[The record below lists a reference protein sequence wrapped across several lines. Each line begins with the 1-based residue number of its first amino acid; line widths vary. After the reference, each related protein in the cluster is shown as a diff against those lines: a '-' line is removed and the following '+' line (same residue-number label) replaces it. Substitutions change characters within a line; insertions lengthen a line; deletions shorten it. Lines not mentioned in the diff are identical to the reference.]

1 MGPGPLAGPSCR
13 EPSET
18 AVAAS
23 GASLTGARGASE
35 HERDHFVMQI
45 EMAVSGRGGG
55 DRASSSDHQDDVRPL
70 LSSRVG
76 PDEFRGDQL
85 NTRRQDIRSQP
96 RQSEVHMNMVAW
108 WPLGHGHFPKN
119 YTNASGAPE
128 ALPAT
133 LWRSVDPVVPL
144 CGV

>member
-1 MGPGPLAGPSCR
+1 
-13 EPSET
+13 
-18 AVAAS
+18 
-23 GASLTGARGASE
+23 
-35 HERDHFVMQI
+35 MQI
-45 EMAVSGRGGG
+45 EMAVLGRGGG
-55 DRASSSDHQDDVRPL
+55 DRASSSDHEDDVRPP

-76 PDEFRGDQL
+76 PDESRGDQL

-108 WPLGHGHFPKN
+108 WPLGHGHFPKK

-128 ALPAT
+128 ASPAT

>member
-1 MGPGPLAGPSCR
+1 M
-13 EPSET
+13 
-18 AVAAS
+18 V
-23 GASLTGARGASE
+23 
-35 HERDHFVMQI
+35 QI

-128 ALPAT
+128 ASPAT

>member
-1 MGPGPLAGPSCR
+1 
-13 EPSET
+13 
-18 AVAAS
+18 
-23 GASLTGARGASE
+23 
-35 HERDHFVMQI
+35 MQI

-55 DRASSSDHQDDVRPL
+55 DHASSTDHQDDVRPP

-108 WPLGHGHFPKN
+108 WPLGHGHFPKKYN
-119 YTNASGAPE
+119 
-128 ALPAT
+128 
-133 LWRSVDPVVPL
+133 
-144 CGV
+144 

>member
-1 MGPGPLAGPSCR
+1 
-13 EPSET
+13 
-18 AVAAS
+18 
-23 GASLTGARGASE
+23 
-35 HERDHFVMQI
+35 MQI

-55 DRASSSDHQDDVRPL
+55 DRASSSDHQDDVRPP

-119 YTNASGAPE
+119 HTNASGAPE
-128 ALPAT
+128 ASAAT